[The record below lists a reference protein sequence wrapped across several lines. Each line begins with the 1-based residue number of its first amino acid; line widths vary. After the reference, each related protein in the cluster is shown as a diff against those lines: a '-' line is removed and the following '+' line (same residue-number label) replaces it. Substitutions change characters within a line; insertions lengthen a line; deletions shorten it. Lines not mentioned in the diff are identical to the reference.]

1 MTGTKSVD
9 KAIDLNDPK
18 YYFNREL
25 SWLEF
30 NYRVLHE
37 ALDKRTL
44 LLERI
49 KFTAIFS
56 SNLNEFLMIRMSQRQ
71 LT

>member
-1 MTGTKSVD
+1 MLADEKSRSVFNL
-9 KAIDLNDPK
+9 KNSQ

-49 KFTAIFS
+49 KFTAI
-56 SNLNEFLMIRMSQRQ
+56 LVP
-71 LT
+71 T